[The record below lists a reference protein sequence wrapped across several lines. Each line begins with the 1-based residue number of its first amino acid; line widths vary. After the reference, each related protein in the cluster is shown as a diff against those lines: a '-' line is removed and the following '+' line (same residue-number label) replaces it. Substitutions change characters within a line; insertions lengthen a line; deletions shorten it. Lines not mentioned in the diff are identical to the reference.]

1 MNLQKRLLVIVDM
14 QNDFIYGT
22 LPAYGGEVLGEKIA
36 KLASRWDGDI
46 LMTYD
51 LHKDETYLNTQE
63 GLKLPI
69 KHCICGTDGATEI
82 DQLSDIADNSN
93 TFKFF
98 KDAFVKNQLLVYLT
112 HVLHEKYLDEIIRD
126 EDKDRYTKHLI
137 PQVYDEIVL
146 CGVCTDIC
154 VISNAILFKSIDPEL
169 EVTVIGDLCAGTT
182 KENHEAALNLMKNSL
197 QIDVVQSG
205 TYLY

>member
-22 LPAYGGEVLGEKIA
+22 LPAYRGEVLGEKIA

-51 LHKDETYLNTQE
+51 LHKDENYLNTQE
-63 GLKLPI
+63 GIKLPI
-69 KHCICGTDGATEI
+69 KHYICGTDGTTEV
-82 DQLSDIADNSN
+82 DQLSDIADSSN

-154 VISNAILFKSIDPEL
+154 VISNAILFKSVDPEL

-182 KENHEAALNLMKNSL
+182 KENHEATLNLMKNSL